1 MNPRMKKLLR
11 RKQIDTAN
19 DEYTRRPPYLPVK
32 YFVSFITLRCKMLD
46 NLSSDTHTR
55 VNNSL
60 NYLEQRIKYIMAV
73 DY

>member
-11 RKQIDTAN
+11 WKQIDTAN
-19 DEYTRRPPYLPVK
+19 DEYTRRPYLPAK
-32 YFVSFITLRCKMLD
+32 YFVLFITLRCKMLD

>member
-1 MNPRMKKLLR
+1 MYPRMKKLLR
-11 RKQIDTAN
+11 WKQIDTAN
-19 DEYTRRPPYLPVK
+19 DEYTRRARLPVK
-32 YFVSFITLRCKMLD
+32 RFVLFITLRCKMLD

>member
-1 MNPRMKKLLR
+1 MNARMKKLLR
-11 RKQIDTAN
+11 WKQIDTAN
-19 DEYTRRPPYLPVK
+19 DEYTRRSYLPVK
-32 YFVSFITLRCKMLD
+32 YFVLFITLRCKMLD

-60 NYLEQRIKYIMAV
+60 NYLEHRIKYIMAV